1 MISLFFLTLLV
12 QICSLIALVLCSM
25 VPSSQ
30 LSHTTL
36 QFVRYSTLLY
46 NVKRLKDGE
55 LNEHILKNILAILVS
70 ITEAPELRMEF
81 LQSSLGSLLM
91 DTNTGLTREGV
102 EKYWKKLVAFVETVL
117 QYYSISPVC
126 SVATICLI
134 NGYYRP

>member
-1 MISLFFLTLLV
+1 
-12 QICSLIALVLCSM
+12 M
-25 VPSSQ
+25 VPSTQ

-55 LNEHILKNILAILVS
+55 LNEHILKNILAILIT

-91 DTNTGLTREGV
+91 DTNAGLSKGGV
-102 EKYWKKLVAFVETVL
+102 EKYWKKLVSFVETVL
-117 QYYSISPVC
+117 QYYSLSPVG
-126 SVATICLI
+126 AI
-134 NGYYRP
+134 